1 MDSSLHKIDFF
12 DHVDSKTRIGVIE
25 FFRRVALAICSTCPL
40 IFFAKFLVYY
50 GVFFHFFGGL
60 GLGVAGN
67 KAGRL

>member
-1 MDSSLHKIDFF
+1 
-12 DHVDSKTRIGVIE
+12 
-25 FFRRVALAICSTCPL
+25 VALAICSTCPL